1 MDTDLDALFDR
12 LNADLFDGRLPKYRV
27 RRCAP
32 RTGERGFIEEEARTI
47 WICTPREVRETLL
60 HEMCHIG
67 TVGHGRAF
75 RARLRHL
82 ARQGERWAQTER
94 AYYLRV
100 ELGMRS
106 DRLIALWQF
115 ATDFKGNLLFGTP

>member
-1 MDTDLDALFDR
+1 
-12 LNADLFDGRLPKYRV
+12 V

-32 RTGERGFIEEEARTI
+32 RNEERGFIDEAARTI
-47 WICTPREVRETLL
+47 WICTPRAVRETLL

-67 TVGHGRAF
+67 TVGHHRAF

-82 ARQGERWAQTER
+82 ARQGEGWAQTER

-106 DRLIALWQF
+106 DRVITLWQF
-115 ATDFKGNLLFGTP
+115 ATALRGDLLLGIP

>member
-12 LNADLFDGRLPKYRV
+12 LNAGLFEGLLPKYRV
-27 RRCAP
+27 QKCTP
-32 RTGERGFIEEEARTI
+32 RNGERGFIAEEALTI
-47 WICTPREVRETLL
+47 WICTSQDLRETLL

-67 TVGHGRAF
+67 TAGHRRAF

-106 DRLIALWQF
+106 DRLITLWQL
-115 ATDFKGNLLFGTP
+115 AKDLKGDLLIGIP

>member
-1 MDTDLDALFDR
+1 MDTDLDALFDH

-27 RRCAP
+27 RRCTP
-32 RTGERGFIEEEARTI
+32 RTGERGFIQEEARTI
-47 WICTPREVRETLL
+47 WICTPRQIRETLL

-67 TVGHGRAF
+67 TAGHGRAF

-115 ATDFKGNLLFGTP
+115 ATDLKGDLLIGIP